1 MLFRVR
7 DTDHLARRSDMG
19 FDISVVICTRN
30 RATSL
35 KETLTHLAD
44 GDRSGI
50 DVEIVVVDNGGTDAT
65 PEVARDFENHF
76 PVRYV
81 FEPRQGVFG
90 KSHALN
96 RVLDEGLLGRIVA
109 VLDDDMTP
117 HRDWFQGV
125 AALCRRWPDKD
136 IFTGRSY
143 VVWPTPPSP
152 EVAESIALR
161 TWMYSIIDEGKE
173 DILLDTGRW
182 YSGNH
187 FWFRSRCL
195 ESGIRFDDIWLTEPK
210 FMLDLEELGY
220 GGVSGPDA
228 VVGHRVQEHL
238 LDQKVIRERAAKVGR
253 SNADVRLRPYR
264 QTVRHA
270 RFMKQHPLLG
280 RLFCIAKLIQS
291 TGRWLRGWIH
301 PTPDKRFVAT
311 VVALESITYHF
322 YLLRTAMR
330 MPEYRILRLSQPGHQ
345 KSPSY

>member
-1 MLFRVR
+1 ME
-7 DTDHLARRSDMG
+7 

-30 RATSL
+30 RAASL
-35 KETLTHLAD
+35 HDTLTCLANA
-44 GDRSGI
+44 DRTGLKI
-50 DVEIVVVDNGGTDAT
+50 EIIVVNNGGVDDT
-65 PEVARDFENHF
+65 PEVIHTFSDILPIRLL
-76 PVRYV
+76 
-81 FEPRQGVFG
+81 FEPRQGMYG

-96 RVLDEGLLGRIVA
+96 RALEEDGLGKIIA
-109 VLDDDMTP
+109 VLDDDMSP
-117 HRDWFQGV
+117 HRDWFRGV

-136 IFTGRSY
+136 IFTGKSY

-228 VVGHRVQEHL
+228 VVGHRVQE
-238 LDQKVIRERAAKVGR
+238 
-253 SNADVRLRPYR
+253 
-264 QTVRHA
+264 
-270 RFMKQHPLLG
+270 
-280 RLFCIAKLIQS
+280 
-291 TGRWLRGWIH
+291 
-301 PTPDKRFVAT
+301 
-311 VVALESITYHF
+311 
-322 YLLRTAMR
+322 
-330 MPEYRILRLSQPGHQ
+330 
-345 KSPSY
+345 